1 MKNKYAYLS
10 SFIVCLSLFISM
22 VSPAVAQGDLSFS
35 ASTITAEQGENIKVN
50 ISASGFEDIV
60 SLQFTIRYDSSVIN
74 ALGVGD
80 YGLPYLSSTNVAH
93 APQQQEGIIGFAWFD
108 ESLLGQTLSDGDVIF
123 SITFKVVG
131 EPGTSTDLI
140 FGGEPVL
147 IEVTDVD
154 GLIVEPTF
162 NDGSVMVLINSANE
176 ALEAPGFEF
185 YPIAPNPAGAEPSW
199 AIFHLERAGRV
210 QLTISD
216 IQGRAVYNQ
225 TETFGAGEQ
234 RIQLARSIF
243 PASGTYLIQL
253 ATSQEAAVVQK
264 LIVLE

>member
-1 MKNKYAYLS
+1 MKNKYTYLN
-10 SFIVCLSLFISM
+10 SFIACLFLFFSLLPS
-22 VSPAVAQGDLSFS
+22 VVAQDDLSFS
-35 ASTITAEQGENIKVN
+35 ASITTAEQGDNVEVN
-50 ISASGFEDIV
+50 ISASGFVDIV
-60 SLQFTIRYDSSVIN
+60 SVQFTIRYDSTVIN

-80 YGLPYLSSTNVAH
+80 FGLPYLSSTNVAY

-131 EPGTSTDLI
+131 DPGTSTDLI

-147 IEVTDVD
+147 IEVTNVD
-154 GLIVEPTF
+154 GLIVEPSF

-176 ALEAPGFEF
+176 AQETPGFEF

-225 TETFGAGEQ
+225 TETFGAGDQ

-243 PASGTYLIQL
+243 PAAGTYLIQL

-264 LIVLE
+264 LIVID